1 MHNSALLLFYERL
14 EKIFCLVGGE
24 ENYGNL
30 VSKELMIMVI
40 VPPSDHKMD
49 VSGLN
54 LSSERSTRSIDNITL
69 WLRPNARSKR
79 QLFHLFGVDFDPHQ
93 LFVTYQV

>member
-1 MHNSALLLFYERL
+1 M
-14 EKIFCLVGGE
+14 FCLVGGG

-40 VPPSDHKMD
+40 LPPSDYKMD
-49 VSGLN
+49 VSSLN

-69 WLRPNARSKR
+69 WLRANARSKR
-79 QLFHLFGVDFDPHQ
+79 QLFHLLAVDFDPHQ
-93 LFVTYQV
+93 LFVTNQV